1 MSTTY
6 FWKFPHPPENVNKRG
21 REDDKANGINY

>member
-6 FWKFPHPPENVNKRG
+6 FWKFPPPENVNKRG